1 MSTGQIQRS
10 KNDFDIE
17 KPNESALIRPRI
29 PKLLKYVI
37 AMLEEHHGF
46 YSHSLDSIL
55 ML

>member
-29 PKLLKYVI
+29 PKLRKYVI
-37 AMLEEHHGF
+37 AMLEEQYGF
-46 YSHSLDSIL
+46 YSHSLDSL
-55 ML
+55 LLL